1 MSSDTPIFDQLI
13 DEFNSSGMY
22 VFGFVYP
29 DEVADEPEEN
39 DLTRNTL
46 YDATHLKAIVVKPAI
61 PEYDKANTEETV
73 VMEAVREPVEAEESV
88 AGPSDQELTES
99 FQAAV
104 VALDNG
110 RKEITDNEHVKAIIK
125 TNVTPIRRNALPRR
139 KNKRGAANSEKHN
152 STFSYFTADT
162 DNSPESAA

>member
-1 MSSDTPIFDQLI
+1 MSSDTPIFDQLV

-29 DEVADEPEEN
+29 DEAADEPETN

-46 YDATHLKAIVVKPAI
+46 YDATHLKAIGIKPAI
-61 PEYDKANTEETV
+61 PEYDTENTEETV
-73 VMEAVREPVEAEESV
+73 VMEAVREPVATEEPV
-88 AGPSDQELTES
+88 MDPSDQELTES

-104 VALDNG
+104 VTLDKG
-110 RKEITDNEHVKAIIK
+110 RKEIDDEHVKPIVK

-139 KNKRGAANSEKHN
+139 KNKRGAANSDKHN
-152 STFSYFTADT
+152 PTFSYFTADT